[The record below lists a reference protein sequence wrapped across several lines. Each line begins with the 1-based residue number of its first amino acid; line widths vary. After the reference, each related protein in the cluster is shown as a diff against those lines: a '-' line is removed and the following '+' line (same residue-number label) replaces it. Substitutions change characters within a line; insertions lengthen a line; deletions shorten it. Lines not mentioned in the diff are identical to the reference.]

1 MERVSPWLE
10 WPDGIVR
17 TGVVFLVACGAYRR
31 RVRATRVC
39 SGQAGRDATRNSALS
54 YSDREI
60 AGGNGLV
67 ADQIVVYA
75 ARALIPEDDTY
86 QVVVDPGYQGGG
98 PETIQF
104 VDSFY
109 RYFLMPR
116 RPAEGAQ
123 WIICYGCD
131 LAPYGSRAQVV
142 WSGDDDVSIARM
154 RPVSAPG
161 AWPGSRC

>member
-10 WPDGIVR
+10 WPDGVVR
-17 TGVVFLVACGAYRR
+17 TGVVFLVAAALVAVTWAYPGVLR
-31 RVRATRVC
+31 
-39 SGQAGRDATRNSALS
+39 QAGQDATRNSELS

-67 ADQIVVYA
+67 ADQIAVYA
-75 ARALIPEDDTY
+75 ARGLIPEGDTY
-86 QVVVDPGYQGGG
+86 KVVVDPGYQSGG

-131 LAPYGSRAQVV
+131 LVPYGSRAQVV
-142 WSGDDDVSIARM
+142 WDGDDDVSIARITE
-154 RPVSAPG
+154 
-161 AWPGSRC
+161 